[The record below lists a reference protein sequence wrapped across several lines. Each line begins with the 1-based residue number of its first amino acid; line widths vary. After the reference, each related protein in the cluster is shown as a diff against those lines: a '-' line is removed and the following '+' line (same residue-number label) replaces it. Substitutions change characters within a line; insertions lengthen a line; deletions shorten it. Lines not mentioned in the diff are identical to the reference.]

1 MSIHRSAAPSHP
13 RRTSWRLLLASLAVA
28 LVAVSASTDSAA
40 AAAPP
45 AKGECIGTGKGATW
59 KYQGQKGTSY
69 TVLGVSG
76 APCPLGLKWLM
87 RLTSSHGMVRTG
99 PKGWQCIVTS
109 VVGECTIKGGGIFEW
124 MPKLKK

>member
-1 MSIHRSAAPSHP
+1 M
-13 RRTSWRLLLASLAVA
+13 SLAVA
-28 LVAVSASTDSAA
+28 IVAVFASAGSAA
-40 AAAPP
+40 AASPP
-45 AKGECIGTGKGATW
+45 KGECIGTGTGAAW

-76 APCPLGLKWLM
+76 ASCPLGIKWLI
-87 RLTSSHGMVRTG
+87 RLTKSHGMVTNG

-124 MPKLKK
+124 TPKLKK

>member
-1 MSIHRSAAPSHP
+1 MSIHRSAAPARA

-28 LVAVSASTDSAA
+28 LVAVCASAGSA

-45 AKGECIGTGKGATW
+45 AKGECIGTGTGATW

-76 APCPLGLKWLM
+76 APCSLGLKWLM
-87 RLTSSHGMVRTG
+87 RLTKAHGMVRTG

-124 MPKLKK
+124 MPKLEK